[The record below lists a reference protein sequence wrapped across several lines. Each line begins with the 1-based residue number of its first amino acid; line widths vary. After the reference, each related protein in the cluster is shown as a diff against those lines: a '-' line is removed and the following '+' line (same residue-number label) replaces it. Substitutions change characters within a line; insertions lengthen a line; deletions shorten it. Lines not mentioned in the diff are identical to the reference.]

1 MWAPVFRSVN
11 LHLHRIRDIPYKVFH
26 LMYPI
31 PSHHRHHNSLLLLNI
46 DLENAPPI
54 MPPANPPKR
63 IFAISPVGLVCRIIT
78 AVCIAIQPSLYR
90 VCAEHSSLYRIIQ
103 SRMCKVF
110 FKHRIIFVCGKTQPC
125 ADSSVLTGIL
135 WHSP

>member
-63 IFAISPVGLVCRIIT
+63 IFAISPVGSVWFT
-78 AVCIAIQPSLYR
+78 GSLPQY
-90 VCAEHSSLYRIIQ
+90 A
-103 SRMCKVF
+103 
-110 FKHRIIFVCGKTQPC
+110 
-125 ADSSVLTGIL
+125 
-135 WHSP
+135 